1 MGVFKNFST
10 ALTHQYPSQ
19 KVASSDLMSNKEDSS
34 MANHPEAVFNEDVMM
49 IMSYIWGT
57 KKPKPRP
64 DLSPLGPARFQFP
77 DERSR
82 PLTNSNHKVAYFS
95 TPMPSELSRE
105 NLISSHVK
113 ISPLLWLHNK
123 PHHSDQ
129 KTF

>member
-1 MGVFKNFST
+1 
-10 ALTHQYPSQ
+10 
-19 KVASSDLMSNKEDSS
+19 

-82 PLTNSNHKVAYFS
+82 PLTNK
-95 TPMPSELSRE
+95 
-105 NLISSHVK
+105 
-113 ISPLLWLHNK
+113 
-123 PHHSDQ
+123 
-129 KTF
+129 